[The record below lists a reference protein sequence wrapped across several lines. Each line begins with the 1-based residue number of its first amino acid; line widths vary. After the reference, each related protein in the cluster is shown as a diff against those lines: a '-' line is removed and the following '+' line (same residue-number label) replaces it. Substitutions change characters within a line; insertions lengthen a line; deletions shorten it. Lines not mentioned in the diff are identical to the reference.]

1 MSFLIHEENAGFTEY
16 NVVYKADWANTFKIR
31 KLANNS
37 VLIGNIFTLKSC
49 GFSVSE

>member
-1 MSFLIHEENAGFTEY
+1 MSFLIHEENVGFTEY
-16 NVVYKADWANTFKIR
+16 NVVCKADWANTFKIR
-31 KLANNS
+31 KPADNS